1 MDTLAQQGVQGQ
13 PLCSAQVGSF
23 VAGTIG
29 LILLTVL
36 APAFARLAQSFGPS
50 ETFLVVM
57 IGLLTLVVIAG
68 GKWRYGVISAF
79 WFHAGYRRWTW
90 VQRSTLTFGSRS

>member
-1 MDTLAQQGVQGQ
+1 M
-13 PLCSAQVGSF
+13 LCAVGSF

-57 IGLLTLVVIAG
+57 MVCSP
-68 GKWRYGVISAF
+68 WS
-79 WFHAGYRRWTW
+79 
-90 VQRSTLTFGSRS
+90 S